1 MGISATRSATM
12 NPSPLTPLDCDVAG
26 YLDHLIIDRGLAPL
40 TVAAYRSDLKAFGEF
55 LGRRGIANPEDVCRE
70 EILIFLAALD
80 RSGVS
85 ARTRA
90 RKVSC
95 LKGFFRFLAERNRIS
110 DDPSELVDSPSLPKR
125 VPQYLLTGEVELL
138 LAAADRSTPE
148 GRRDAAMLELLYA
161 TGLRVSELVGL
172 ALSRIDLEMGCVIVM
187 GKGSKER
194 VVPMGIP
201 ASKAVM
207 EYMTRDRPLL
217 LHGKRSD
224 ALFVTRRGKSMTRQG
239 FWKIVKKCSRRAGIA
254 KEISPHTLRHSFATH
269 LVQNDAD
276 LRAVQM
282 MLGHADIST
291 TEIYT
296 HVAKQRLKQLH
307 ATHHP
312 RG

>member
-1 MGISATRSATM
+1 M
-12 NPSPLTPLDCDVAG
+12 NSSRLTELEAAVAS
-26 YLDHLIIDRGLAPL
+26 YLDHLIIDRGLARL
-40 TVAAYRSDLKAFGEF
+40 SVEAYGSDLNAVCRF
-55 LGRRGIANPEDVCRE
+55 LKKRSVSEPTRISRE
-70 EILIFLAALD
+70 EILIYLALLD
-80 RSGVS
+80 KRGYS

-95 LKGFFRFLAERNRIS
+95 LKGFFRFLTERGRITE
-110 DDPSELVDSPSLPKR
+110 DPTELIDSPSLPKR
-125 VPQYLLTGEVELL
+125 IPQYLQTTEVETL
-138 LAAADRSTPE
+138 LAAPDRSTLE
-148 GRRDAAMLELLYA
+148 GRRDGAMLELLYA

-172 ALSRIDLEMGCVIVM
+172 SVSGIDLEMGCVIVM

-194 VVPMGIP
+194 VVPIGVP
-201 ASKAVM
+201 ASKAILD
-207 EYMTRDRPLL
+207 YMTRDRPIL

-224 ALFVTRRGKSMTRQG
+224 ALFVTRRAKAMTRQA
-239 FWKIVKKCSRRAGIA
+239 FWKIVKKCSRGAGIA

-307 ATHHP
+307 AAHHP

>member
-1 MGISATRSATM
+1 MS
-12 NPSPLTPLDCDVAG
+12 SPRLTLLEAAVAS
-26 YLDHLIIDRGLAPL
+26 YLDHLIIDRGLARL
-40 TVAAYRSDLKAFGEF
+40 TVEAYGSDLNAFCKF
-55 LGRRGIANPEDVCRE
+55 LKRRGVSELARVARE
-70 EILIFLAALD
+70 EILIYLAQLD
-80 RSGVS
+80 RRGYSP
-85 ARTRA
+85 RTRA
-90 RKVSC
+90 RKVSSI
-95 LKGFFRFLAERNRIS
+95 KGFFRFLTERNQVAE
-110 DDPSELVDSPSLPKR
+110 DPTELIDSPSLPKR
-125 VPQYLLTGEVELL
+125 IPQYLLTPEVEKL
-138 LAAADRSTPE
+138 LAAPDKSTPE

-172 ALSRIDLEMGCVIVM
+172 TVSGVDLEMGCVVVM

-201 ASKAVM
+201 ASRAIID
-207 EYMTRDRPLL
+207 YLTGDRPLL
-217 LHGKRSD
+217 LRGKRSD
-224 ALFVTRRGKSMTRQG
+224 ALFVTRRAKAMTRQA
-239 FWKIVKKCSRRAGIA
+239 FWKIVKKCSRGAGIA

-296 HVAKQRLKQLH
+296 HVARQRLKQLH
-307 ATHHP
+307 AAHHP